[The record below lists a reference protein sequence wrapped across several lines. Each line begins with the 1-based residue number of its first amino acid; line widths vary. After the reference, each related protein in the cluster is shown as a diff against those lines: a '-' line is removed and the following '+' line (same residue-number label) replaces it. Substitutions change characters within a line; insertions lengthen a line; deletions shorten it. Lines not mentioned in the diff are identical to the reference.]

1 MAHILFE
8 SQYGSTK
15 QYAEELA
22 QQLGTT
28 ARPLRDAG
36 VPDGEEPII
45 VMSYVHGPTLPAAA
59 WVTEHA
65 KELDLGTRP
74 VAVATVGMSLS
85 DYARERDQV
94 GQMLGSRAEHVERFY
109 LPGRMNYS
117 ELSGTHGKVMTG
129 IVTAIRLK
137 PRKNDNDRSMISA
150 YDTDVDRVD
159 LGELKPIV
167 DWARGPR

>member
-22 QQLGTT
+22 QRLNTS
-28 ARPLRDAG
+28 AEPLRDAG
-36 VPDGEEPII
+36 VPAGDDPII

-59 WVTEHA
+59 WIAEHA
-65 KELDLGTRP
+65 KELDLGARP
-74 VAVATVGMSLS
+74 VAVAAVGMSLS

-94 GQMLGSRAEHVERFY
+94 GHMLGSRADHVKRFY
-109 LPGRMNYS
+109 LPGRLNYS

-129 IVTAIRLK
+129 IITAIRLK
-137 PRKNDNDRSMISA
+137 PGKSDNDRSMISS
-150 YDTDVDRVD
+150 YNRDVDRVD
-159 LGELKPIV
+159 VDELGPIV
-167 DWARGPR
+167 AWAKRVG